1 MRHVQ
6 ANGQVEGRIAAD
18 IGDAERAPIREHC
31 RQLFE
36 VLAARGGH
44 RVLATEVGGMH
55 NEDSWRARLP
65 RLLQH
70 VLGTVV

>member
-1 MRHVQ
+1 MP
-6 ANGQVEGRIAAD
+6 
-18 IGDAERAPIREHC
+18 RALSLRKQNALRLALIFV
-31 RQLFE
+31 LFE